1 MRSSAMRR
9 IPLVSLAPIV
19 LLLFKLMCKWR
30 QRAKRGL
37 QKWIVTE
44 YRWPRVEDHVCLDID
59 LPAAECSDLADPA
72 HAALAGNLEFMQTFG
87 AKIAEGV
94 DGYLASTWVHRNLGL
109 AHHQITLVAWGSPHM
124 ELSDGTYSKQKAGAA
139 ACEKA
144 CVFQSLCKQF
154 RHSFVLILFAGH
166 GVHPVQAG
174 SGEAVLALPALLEF
188 VFGSPGFTSLR
199 EPLMLERF
207 GRVVPML
214 FAKDDWES
222 DVNKME
228 QQWLCDS
235 GTCMLALNVDAV
247 FELLYEV
254 HVEQDVSI
262 EDILNVI
269 FDSTEQIQRMLSKL
283 EKEDDPQMDAILDMC
298 LATMD
303 QRQQRRVLQRLVN
316 AFSMYEYVD

>member
-1 MRSSAMRR
+1 MK
-9 IPLVSLAPIV
+9 IPG
-19 LLLFKLMCKWR
+19 LFFENG
-30 QRAKRGL
+30 Q
-37 QKWIVTE
+37 
-44 YRWPRVEDHVCLDID
+44 
-59 LPAAECSDLADPA
+59 
-72 HAALAGNLEFMQTFG
+72 
-87 AKIAEGV
+87 
-94 DGYLASTWVHRNLGL
+94 
-109 AHHQITLVAWGSPHM
+109 
-124 ELSDGTYSKQKAGAA
+124 
-139 ACEKA
+139 
-144 CVFQSLCKQF
+144 
-154 RHSFVLILFAGH
+154 
-166 GVHPVQAG
+166 
-174 SGEAVLALPALLEF
+174 
-188 VFGSPGFTSLR
+188 
-199 EPLMLERF
+199 
-207 GRVVPML
+207 
-214 FAKDDWES
+214 
-222 DVNKME
+222 VNKME